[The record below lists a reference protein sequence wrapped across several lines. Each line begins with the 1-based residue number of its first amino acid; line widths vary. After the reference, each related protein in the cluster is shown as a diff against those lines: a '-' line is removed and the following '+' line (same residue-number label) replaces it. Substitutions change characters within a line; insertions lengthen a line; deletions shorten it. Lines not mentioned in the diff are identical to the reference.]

1 MPFSDNQ
8 KNRFL
13 INLRL
18 PTIIFLLWAFLPA
31 QLYLYL
37 YYLVHIVIL
46 IALLPMTIYAG
57 LALRERGKRGLFIL
71 AIANSVAIL
80 MIIALINHLDEG
92 LMRATL

>member
-8 KNRFL
+8 KNRLL

-18 PTIIFLLWAFLPA
+18 PAIIFLIWAALPA
-31 QLYLYL
+31 QLYLHL
-37 YYLVHIVIL
+37 YYLVHTVVL
-46 IALLPMTIYAG
+46 IALLPLTVYVG
-57 LALRERGKRGLFIL
+57 LALREQGKRGLFIL

-80 MIIALINHLDEG
+80 MIIALMSHLDER